1 MAVNRV
7 SLALGGG
14 ADKGLAHVGVLQGL
28 AEDGV
33 EVAGVAGTSMGAIVG
48 ALVAQGLTAAQIA
61 ALFRAVDW
69 VRLGRIMVA
78 SVSGTAFSDMVRE
91 SFGGIRIEELP
102 VPYAAV
108 CCDLDTGEMVS
119 LTSGDLADAVTASA
133 AIPGILPLRSV
144 NGRRLVDGAV
154 VEPVPVTAATSLTD
168 APVLAINVVRP
179 AAPDRSGGAI
189 VTSLPLKVE
198 LPSVVGRIE
207 RWLRR
212 QRDTGDPD
220 GIQSRLSRWETVMRS
235 FHIMQYRLATCG
247 QREVATVEPPVGS
260 FGWFDFHRVDEIVD
274 AGYRAYRAWA
284 ETADAADGGPRG
296 SG

>member
-14 ADKGLAHVGVLQGL
+14 AAKGLAHVGVLQGL